1 MPSNFVTPILYDIAL
16 FINFILLKLFM
27 SILLFKISY
36 ATGSGSKQIIL
47 LYLFALNNTVG
58 PIQEPISIY
67 VLLLS

>member
-1 MPSNFVTPILYDIAL
+1 
-16 FINFILLKLFM
+16 M